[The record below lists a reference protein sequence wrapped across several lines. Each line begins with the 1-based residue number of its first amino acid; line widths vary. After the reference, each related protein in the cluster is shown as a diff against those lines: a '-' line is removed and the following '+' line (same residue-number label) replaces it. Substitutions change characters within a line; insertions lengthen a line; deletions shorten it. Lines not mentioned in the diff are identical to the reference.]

1 MTLFARQARRE
12 GREPATRAAQHR
24 HCARRVAPDAAIG
37 GCGRLGR
44 RLESE
49 TKVEGTGW
57 TSSLVC
63 SRGGAS
69 WVRGRHSSRAQ
80 RPRPATRIRRIRLM
94 ATVIAGYELLPGATL
109 GAAVLAGG
117 SPGPLRADTIAAV
130 VATTMLAF
138 ALGQIWLWRV
148 RGRKTRCGCFGAE
161 SVVGWRSIG
170 RAGLLVAVCIPGLVL
185 G

>member
-1 MTLFARQARRE
+1 MVEAVLGVGAWTW
-12 GREPATRAAQHR
+12 PATVWALLAVVLVSAGFGKLSDLRGFMF
-24 HCARRVAPDAAIG
+24 AI
-37 GCGRLGR
+37 
-44 RLESE
+44 S
-49 TKVEGTGW
+49 TW
-57 TSSLVC
+57 QLV
-63 SRGGAS
+63 
-69 WVRGRHSSRAQ
+69 
-80 RPRPATRIRRIRLM
+80 PIRRIRLM
-94 ATVIAGYELLPGATL
+94 ASVIVGYELLLGATL

-117 SPGPLRADTIAAV
+117 SLGPLRADTIAAV

-148 RGRKTRCGCFGAE
+148 RGRKARCGCFGAE